1 MQAWGDGKS
10 KGEMKRDC
18 GLGRGLY
25 RVRGE
30 QVVVESVEILV
41 SGHMT
46 TRCSTRTSGTV
57 STDPNYQNHE
67 YCKSLRQTSVVTHR
81 AGLRHMY

>member
-30 QVVVESVEILV
+30 QIVVENVERLV
-41 SGHMT
+41 SGHMIM
-46 TRCSTRTSGTV
+46 RCSTRTSSIA
-57 STDPNYQNHE
+57 STDPNYQNHG
-67 YCKSLRQTSVVTHR
+67 YCKSLRQ
-81 AGLRHMY
+81 LQW